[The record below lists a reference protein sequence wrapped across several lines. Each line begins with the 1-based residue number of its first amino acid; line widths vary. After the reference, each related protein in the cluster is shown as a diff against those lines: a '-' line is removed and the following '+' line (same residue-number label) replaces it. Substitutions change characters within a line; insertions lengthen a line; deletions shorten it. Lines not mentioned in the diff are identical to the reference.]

1 MLKKIFFLGFIVCA
15 LFLSSCGKSTES
27 ADTTETSAP
36 IVSSTNP
43 ASDVIGVAI
52 DSKISV
58 TFSEAM
64 DVSTINITTFTL
76 SGSSGAVIGTVAYSG
91 TVATFI
97 PSTSL
102 SPFSTYTAKITSDVK
117 DLAGNSMASDY
128 SWNFTTGASTTDA
141 ANIAVTATP
150 STITTTQTSSIQAT
164 ITTAL
169 GANVADGTT
178 VSFTISSSIYGSI
191 TASATTSSGV
201 ATATFTAASVPGT
214 VTITASVAGGL
225 SNTVTIVI
233 IAPSTG
239 SIVYSGTTASVLGI
253 KGTGHTE
260 TATLTFAVKDING
273 NPVVDGTSVSF
284 TMSGPGGGRLPDNG
298 GEYIGDL
305 DASPTTSSVSTSGG
319 NALINLH
326 SGSVAGPVVASASVT
341 SNTQT
346 ISASSAVISIGG
358 GLPSASH
365 FNLATTKF
373 NLPGLV
379 VSNSQATISA
389 YIADRFG
396 NYNVLTGTSVS
407 FYTEAGAID
416 ASNITDDTGIT
427 TALFRTQAPT
437 PADVSP
443 TTAETTLIDSLNAT
457 YGLSIPYTTSY
468 RDGWTKVL
476 ATVQGEEAFLDE
488 NGNGLFD
495 SSYSATACP
504 TGYTCQCSTGSVTGP
519 ASCGSG
525 SRSEGFIDTG
535 EPFIDKNDNSSR
547 DNGQVS
553 GSPFEEFIDVNGNG
567 VYNSPN
573 EVWDGPGCS
582 GTSCLSSKLIWTSI
596 TLAFTGNA
604 DYCETSLATFAIA
617 NGSSQSFSFMVGDV
631 NANMLVSGTTIT
643 VTASKGTLT
652 GQTSYT
658 VPDGVPSG
666 PTQIYF
672 TLSDADTDT
681 TVDPSTITVTVS
693 STNVVTCIPVSI
705 LGTVQ

>member
-1 MLKKIFFLGFIVCA
+1 MVCA
-15 LFLSSCGKSTES
+15 LFLSSCGKSTDS
-27 ADTTETSAP
+27 SSTDYDTTAP
-36 IVSSTNP
+36 TVSSTNP
-43 ASDVIGVAI
+43 ASDVTGVAV
-52 DSKISV
+52 DSKIFV

-64 DVSTINITTFTL
+64 DVSTINTTNFTL
-76 SGSSGAVIGTVAYSG
+76 SGSSGAVSGTVTYSG

-102 SPFSTYTAKITSDVK
+102 SPFSTYTAKITHDVK
-117 DLAGNSMASDY
+117 DLAGNNMVSDY

-141 ANIAVTATP
+141 ANISMTATP
-150 STITTTQTSSIQAT
+150 STITTTQTSSIQAL
-164 ITTAL
+164 ITTAP

-191 TASATTSSGV
+191 TASATTSSGI

-225 SNTVTIVI
+225 SNTATIVI
-233 IAPSTG
+233 AAPATG
-239 SIVYSGTTASVLGI
+239 SIVYSGTTASALGI
-253 KGTGHTE
+253 KGTGQTE

-273 NPVVDGTSVSF
+273 NPVIDGTSVSF
-284 TMSGPGGGRLPDNG
+284 TMGGPGGGRLPDNG

-305 DASPTTSSVSTSGG
+305 DTTPTTASVSTSGG

-326 SGSVAGPVVASASVT
+326 SGSVAGPVVVSASVT
-341 SNTQT
+341 SSNNQT

-365 FNLATTKF
+365 FNLATSRF

-379 VSNSQATISA
+379 VSNSQATIRA

-416 ASNITDDTGIT
+416 RSDITDETGKTDVI
-427 TALFRTQAPT
+427 FRTQSPD
-437 PADVSP
+437 PANVSP
-443 TTAETTLIDSLNAT
+443 STDETDLIDSLYTT

-468 RDGWTKVL
+468 RDGWTKVMS
-476 ATVQGEEAFLDE
+476 TVQGEEAFLDE

-495 SSYSATACP
+495 SSYSTTACP
-504 TGYTCQCSTGSVTGP
+504 TGYTCQCSTGSVSGP

-525 SRSEGFIDTG
+525 SRSEGFIDIG
-535 EPFIDKNDNSSR
+535 EPFIDKNDDSSR

-553 GSPFEEFIDVNGNG
+553 GSPFEEWIDVNGNG
-567 VYNSPN
+567 VYNDPN
-573 EVWDGPGCS
+573 GVWDGPGCT
-582 GTSCLSSKLIWTSI
+582 GTNCLSSKVIWTSI

-604 DYCETSLATFAIA
+604 EYCEIFPTTFAIT
-617 NGSSQSFSFMVGDV
+617 NGGSPQSFSFMVSDIYT
-631 NANMLVSGTTIT
+631 NRLVSGTTIK
-643 VTASKGTLT
+643 VEASKGTMSP
-652 GQTSYT
+652 TSPYTYT
-658 VPDGVPSG
+658 VPDGVPYG
-666 PTQIYF
+666 PTEISF
-672 TLSDADTDT
+672 TLSDPDTDLT
-681 TVDPSTITVTVS
+681 FDSSTIIVTVS
-693 STNVVTCIPVSI
+693 STDVITCPPVSI
-705 LGTVQ
+705 SGTVQ